1 MKLYH
6 HPISTTSRAV
16 MLFAADAGLALDLHP
31 VDLFAGEHLQP
42 PFAAINPNR
51 AVPVLEDGAFR
62 LTESAA
68 ILRYLAARAASPAY
82 PAELRLR
89 ARVDE
94 RLDWFNTGLTR
105 DFAYGFVYPQ
115 LYPSHVRPDP
125 AGQAQTLAWGRAQA
139 RRWLGILDE
148 SIIGPRQDFVCGDR
162 ATIAD
167 HFGAALVTLGDAVQ
181 VDFRPWRNVSR
192 WLARMKGLPCWGKVN
207 HAFETLI
214 VAPNRGRPFEAL

>member
-16 MLFAADAGLALDLHP
+16 MLFAADAGLPLELQL
-31 VDLFAGEHLQP
+31 VDLFAAEHLQP
-42 PFAAINPNR
+42 PYAAINPNQ

-62 LTESAA
+62 LSESAA
-68 ILRYLAARAASPAY
+68 ILRYLATRAGSPAY

-94 RLDWFNTGLTR
+94 RLDWFNTGLAR

-115 LYPSHVRPDP
+115 LYPNHVRPEP
-125 AGQAQTLAWGRAQA
+125 AGQAQTLAWGREKA

-148 SIIGPRQDFVCGDR
+148 SIIGPRQDFVCGER
-162 ATIAD
+162 ITIAD
-167 HFGAALVTLGDAVQ
+167 HFGAALVTLGDAVH

-192 WLARMKGLPCWGKVN
+192 WLARMKALPCWGKVN
-207 HAFETLI
+207 DTFETVL
-214 VAPNRGRPFEAL
+214 VAPQRGRSFEAL